1 MVLTKLPRV
10 SLVAQMVNNLPEMQ
24 ETRFQ
29 SLGWEDPLKKRM
41 AIHSSIL
48 AWRIPQTEEPCG
60 LYIVHG
66 AAKSHTQLNKKHTI
80 LPLPQDAHSA
90 KLVVD
95 SQTLL
100 NVNQTLQ

>member
-48 AWRIPQTEEPCG
+48 AWRIEWTEEPGG
-60 LYIVHG
+60 LQSMG
-66 AAKSHTQLNKKHTI
+66 
-80 LPLPQDAHSA
+80 
-90 KLVVD
+90 
-95 SQTLL
+95 
-100 NVNQTLQ
+100 LQRIEHD